1 MLFRSRRRAAVAS
14 ARTVLEHELT
24 EAGIRVL
31 PSQANFSLIE
41 LGRPDG
47 PVYEALLQRGVLL
60 RPGTDFAL
68 PGYARITIAPEATM
82 RRAARE
88 IIDVL
93 THGA

>member
-1 MLFRSRRRAAVAS
+1 
-14 ARTVLEHELT
+14 
-24 EAGIRVL
+24 VL

-93 THGA
+93 ARGA